1 MALSASLT
9 SLATDTVSI
18 GRLQSHGESRMN
30 KLVLVLGALLAT
42 ANIGHAQE
50 KASDPRVADLVQAGK
65 LRVGLFPPQYTKDAA
80 TGELKGVWA
89 EIARALAARL
99 GVQLVFL
106 ERPTPPEAVACLK
119 GNACDMLFLPFD
131 DRAANV
137 GDFSNPIFQFDY
149 TLLVP
154 ASSAIRSVADAD
166 RPGVRIAAVR
176 NHASTV
182 TLSGLLKNAQLVYAE
197 TPQPTFDLLQTEK
210 TDVMASTRNA
220 LLEFAEQ
227 LPGSRV
233 LEDRYGANINRMVV
247 PKGKAEWLAY
257 VTEFVEEAKASGL
270 VQKAI
275 DRAGPRG
282 VTLAPPGDPK

>member
-1 MALSASLT
+1 M
-9 SLATDTVSI
+9 
-18 GRLQSHGESRMN
+18 R
-30 KLVLVLGALLAT
+30 KLVVALMALLAS
-42 ANIGHAQE
+42 ASISQAQE
-50 KASDPRVADLVQAGK
+50 RTLDPRVADLVQTGK
-65 LRVGLFPPQYTKDAA
+65 IRVGLFPPQYTKDAA

-89 EIARALAARL
+89 EIARAFAARL
-99 GVQLVFL
+99 GVQAVLL
-106 ERPTPPEAVACLK
+106 EWPTPPEAVACLK
-119 GNACDMLFLPFD
+119 GNACDLLFLPLD

-154 ASSAIRSVADAD
+154 ASSSVRAVAEAD

-176 NHASTV
+176 NHASTL
-182 TLSGLLKNAQLVYAE
+182 TLTGLLKNADLVYAE
-197 TPQPTFDLLQTEK
+197 TPKPTFDLLQTGKAE
-210 TDVMASTRNA
+210 VMASTRNA
-220 LLEFAEQ
+220 LLEFADQ

-233 LEDRYGANINRMVV
+233 LEGRYGANINRMVV
-247 PKGKAEWLAY
+247 PKGKAAWLAY

-282 VTLAPPGDPK
+282 VTLAPPGDAK

>member
-1 MALSASLT
+1 
-9 SLATDTVSI
+9 
-18 GRLQSHGESRMN
+18 MN
-30 KLVLVLGALLAT
+30 KLVLVLIALFAT
-42 ANIGHAQE
+42 ANVGQAQQN
-50 KASDPRVADLVQAGK
+50 ASDPRVADLVQSGK
-65 LRVGLFPPQYTKDAA
+65 IRVGLFPPQYTKDAA

-99 GVQLVFL
+99 GVQLVLL

-119 GNACDMLFLPFD
+119 GNACDLLFLPLD

-154 ASSAIRSVADAD
+154 ARSSIRSIAEAD

-197 TPQPTFDLLQTEK
+197 TPQPTFDLLQAEK

-220 LLEFAEQ
+220 LLEFADQ

>member
-1 MALSASLT
+1 MNRLPLILAVLLVSA
-9 SLATDTVSI
+9 TV
-18 GRLQSHGESRMN
+18 GR
-30 KLVLVLGALLAT
+30 
-42 ANIGHAQE
+42 AQPI
-50 KASDPRVADLVQAGK
+50 ADPRVADLAQTGK
-65 LRVGLFPPQYTKDAA
+65 VRVGLFPPQYTKDPT
-80 TGELKGVWA
+80 TGALKLVWA
-89 EIARALAARL
+89 EIARAFAARV
-99 GVQLVFL
+99 GVQLVL
-106 ERPTPPEAVACLK
+106 VERPTPPEAIACLK
-119 GNACDMLFLPFD
+119 TQACDLLFLPFD
-131 DRAANV
+131 DRAASV

-154 ASSAIRSVADAD
+154 AGSPVRSVADAD

-182 TLSGLLKNAQLVYAE
+182 TLSGLLKQAELVYAE
-197 TPQPTFDLLQTEK
+197 TPEPTFDLLRAGT
-210 TDVMASTRNA
+210 THLMASTRNA
-220 LLEFAEQ
+220 LLQFSDQ

-247 PKGKAEWLAY
+247 PKGKAGWLAY

-282 VTLAPPGDPK
+282 VTVATPGDSK